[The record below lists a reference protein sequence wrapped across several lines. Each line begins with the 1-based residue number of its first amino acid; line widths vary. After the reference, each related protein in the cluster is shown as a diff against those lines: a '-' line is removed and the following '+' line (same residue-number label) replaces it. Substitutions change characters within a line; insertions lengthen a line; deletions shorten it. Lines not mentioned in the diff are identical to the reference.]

1 MPHLRPASLGVDLVL
16 PESGKTMMAR
26 RLPYLLPLLNP
37 EEALETTKI
46 SCLAIN
52 LIILID
58 ANKVF
63 Y

>member
-1 MPHLRPASLGVDLVL
+1 
-16 PESGKTMMAR
+16 MMAR